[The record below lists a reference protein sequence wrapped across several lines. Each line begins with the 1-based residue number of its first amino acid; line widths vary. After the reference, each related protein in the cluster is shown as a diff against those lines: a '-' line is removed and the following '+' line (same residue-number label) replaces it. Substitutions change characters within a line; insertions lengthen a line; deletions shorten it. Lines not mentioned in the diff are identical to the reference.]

1 MFLLIFLIKQVF
13 ILNIYASS
21 ISRRNQTIP
30 EQLLNNIEL

>member
-1 MFLLIFLIKQVF
+1 MFFFLIKQVF